1 MSRVALITGAYG
13 FVGRILANYLRERDW
28 HVREA
33 VLPGQPEGPNCFAC
47 EITDISQVRKLVSR
61 TDGLTHVF
69 HLAAITFVPSSSSDP
84 ATTMQVN
91 VQGTINLLECTRV
104 LHPRARFIFVGSA
117 AVYGSPRT
125 SPVTEEHPLA
135 PREPYAISKAAADQY
150 CEYASRAYKTN
161 VVRMR
166 PFNHSGAGQS
176 DQFVLSNFARQIA
189 RIERGGVSPVIHVGN
204 IDAAR
209 DFLHVD
215 DVVRAYELVALKGKT
230 GEAYNVCSGAG
241 RTIRDTLATLLA
253 RAKVPIAIEQ
263 DASRMRSVD
272 IPEIVGSYEK
282 LRSQTGWQ
290 PELPFDRVLDDLLEY
305 WRAQP

>member
-1 MSRVALITGAYG
+1 MSRVALITGANG
-13 FVGRILANYLRERDW
+13 FVGRILAKYLRERDW
-28 HVREA
+28 HVHEA

-69 HLAAITFVPSSSSDP
+69 HLAAITFVPLSSSDP

-104 LHPRARFIFVGSA
+104 RHPGARFIYVGSA

-135 PREPYAISKAAADQY
+135 PREPYAISKAAADHY
-150 CEYASRAYKTN
+150 CEYTCRAHNAN

-176 DQFVLSNFARQIA
+176 DRFVLSNFARQIA
-189 RIERGGVSPVIHVGN
+189 RIERGELPPVLHVGN
-204 IDAAR
+204 IDTAR

-215 DVVRAYELVALKGKT
+215 DVIRAYELAALLGKP

-241 RTIRDTLATLLA
+241 RTIRGALETLRA
-253 RAKVPIAIEQ
+253 RATVPIEIKQ
-263 DASRMRSVD
+263 DPSRMRPVD
-272 IPEIVGSYEK
+272 IPEIAGSYEK
-282 LRSQTGWQ
+282 LQSHTGWA
-290 PELPFDRVLDDLLEY
+290 PALPFERILDDLLLY